1 MTASPTANLTTTP
14 SADLKTV
21 RPLVF
26 DIKRHALEDGPGIR
40 STVFFKGCPLTCLW
54 CQNPESIDPGPEIGF
69 YPRDCIKCGDCVQ
82 ACPVSACAL
91 EDPFL
96 IDRKRCTMCGDC
108 VEACPVSACAL
119 EDPFLIDRKRCT
131 MCGDCVEACPG
142 RALRLIGRFY
152 PVDELVDILLRDKTF
167 YEVSGGGVTFSGGEP
182 TVFMDYASAVLKA
195 LKDSGVHTA
204 IQTNGFFA
212 SEEFGKKILPY
223 VDLIMF
229 DVKLADA
236 DKHREYTG
244 QSNEPILTNLK
255 NLLAER
261 AEAVLPRI
269 PLIPEFTATV
279 ENLRSISDL
288 LKGLGVKK
296 CSLLPYNPTWISKA
310 ENFGKNVDPRLSRY
324 LLTPQ
329 ELKKYQDIFSWPVC
343 VQRTGRSELVTF

>member
-14 SADLKTV
+14 LADVTTA

-40 STVFFKGCPLTCLW
+40 STVFFKGCLLTCLW

-69 YPRDCIKCGDCVQ
+69 YPRDCIKCGDCVS
-82 ACPVSACAL
+82 ACPAKACSL

-96 IDRKRCTMCGDC
+96 IDRERCTRCG
-108 VEACPVSACAL
+108 
-119 EDPFLIDRKRCT
+119 
-131 MCGDCVEACPG
+131 GCVEACPG

-167 YEVSGGGVTFSGGEP
+167 YEVSGGGVTLSGGEP
-182 TVFMDYASAVLKA
+182 TLFMDYVSAVLKV
-195 LKDSGVHTA
+195 LKDSGIHTA

-212 SEEFGKKILPY
+212 WYEFEEKILPY

-236 DKHREYTG
+236 YKHREYTG
-244 QSNEPILTNLK
+244 QGNEPILANLES
-255 NLLAER
+255 LLSKTGRGGAER
-261 AEAVLPRI
+261 AKTVLPRI
-269 PLIPEFTATV
+269 PLIPGFTATV

-310 ENFGKNVDPRLSRY
+310 ESIGKRVDPRISRH
-324 LLTPQ
+324 LLTPG
-329 ELKKYQDIFSWPVC
+329 ELKKYQDIFSWA
-343 VQRTGRSELVTF
+343 ELVRF

>member
-1 MTASPTANLTTTP
+1 MTASPTANLTT
-14 SADLKTV
+14 A

-96 IDRKRCTMCGDC
+96 IDRERCTLCGDC
-108 VEACPVSACAL
+108 VES
-119 EDPFLIDRKRCT
+119 
-131 MCGDCVEACPG
+131 CPG

-167 YEVSGGGVTFSGGEP
+167 YEVSGGGVTLSGGEP
-182 TVFMDYASAVLKA
+182 TLFMDYASAVLKV
-195 LKDSGVHTA
+195 LKDSGIHTA
-204 IQTNGFFA
+204 IQTNGFFVP
-212 SEEFGKKILPY
+212 EEFGKKILPY

-229 DVKLADA
+229 DVKLADV

-261 AEAVLPRI
+261 REAVLPRI

-296 CSLLPYNPTWISKA
+296 CSLLPYNPTWLSKA
-310 ENFGKNVDPRLSRY
+310 ENFGKNVDPRLSRH
-324 LLTPQ
+324 LLTPG
-329 ELKKYQDIFSWPVC
+329 ELKKYQDIFSW
-343 VQRTGRSELVTF
+343 SELVTF

>member
-1 MTASPTANLTTTP
+1 MTASPTANLT
-14 SADLKTV
+14 AA

-26 DIKRHALEDGPGIR
+26 DIKRHALKDGPGIR

-96 IDRKRCTMCGDC
+96 IDRKRCT
-108 VEACPVSACAL
+108 
-119 EDPFLIDRKRCT
+119 R
-131 MCGDCVEACPG
+131 CGDCVEACPG

-195 LKDSGVHTA
+195 LKDSGIHTA

-212 SEEFGKKILPY
+212 WEEFGEKILPY

-244 QSNEPILTNLK
+244 QSNELILANLK
-255 NLLAER
+255 NLLSETRRGGAGR

-269 PLIPEFTATV
+269 PLIPGFTATV

-310 ENFGKNVDPRLSRY
+310 ENFGKNVDPRLSSH

>member
-1 MTASPTANLTTTP
+1 MTASPTANLTTT
-14 SADLKTV
+14 

-108 VEACPVSACAL
+108 VEACP
-119 EDPFLIDRKRCT
+119 
-131 MCGDCVEACPG
+131 G

-152 PVDELVDILLRDKTF
+152 PVDELVDILLRDKIF

-182 TVFMDYASAVLKA
+182 TVFMDYAAAVLKA
-195 LKDSGVHTA
+195 LKDSGIHTA

-212 SEEFGKKILPY
+212 WEEFGEKILPY

-244 QSNEPILTNLK
+244 QSNELILANLK
-255 NLLAER
+255 NLLSEIRRGVSETRRGGDER
-261 AEAVLPRI
+261 EEAVLPRI

-343 VQRTGRSELVTF
+343 VQRTGRSELVTS

>member
-96 IDRKRCTMCGDC
+96 IDRKRCT
-108 VEACPVSACAL
+108 
-119 EDPFLIDRKRCT
+119 R
-131 MCGDCVEACPG
+131 CGDCVEACPG

-182 TVFMDYASAVLKA
+182 TLFMDYASAVLRA
-195 LKDSGVHTA
+195 LKDSGIHTA

-212 SEEFGKKILPY
+212 WEEFGEKILPY

-244 QSNEPILTNLK
+244 QSNELILANLK

-261 AEAVLPRI
+261 PAASSAERAKAVLPRI

-329 ELKKYQDIFSWPVC
+329 ELKKYQDIFSW
-343 VQRTGRSELVTF
+343 SELVTF